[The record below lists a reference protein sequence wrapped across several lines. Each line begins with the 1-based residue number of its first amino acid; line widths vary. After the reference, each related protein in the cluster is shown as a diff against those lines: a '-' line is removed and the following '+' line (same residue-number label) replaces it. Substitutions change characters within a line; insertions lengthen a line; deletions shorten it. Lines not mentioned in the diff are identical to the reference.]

1 MITNTGKAILAKFL
15 AGYTPSYASY
25 MVFGSGAKPLLT
37 TTTPNLNELKTKE
50 TLEFETFRAPIIS
63 RGFVTDVINDT
74 DVSRIVFT
82 AEIPSLLQYKITE
95 VGIVPAKSNPSA
107 TFGDSRMLY
116 GFTSA
121 ENWQLHANGSVKT
134 PDQVISLLNA
144 VDSTNIADEITNKKT
159 FKVYNS
165 DSIFSRDSRVNNYEG
180 GRYLDEIIVLC
191 GNSSDLQSYNLS
203 SLYGEKF
210 TDILQPVGNYNYHIH
225 LLGSNLD
232 LSKNSVDDK
241 LKLAYTVIRKN
252 ETTTNIPSSINILI
266 QFVNNDENNSVLAQM
281 QIIKSNLSSVFSNR
295 YFVETQSLSDL
306 KYFPGFSWQSVSSIK
321 VYASAKDAVIASSIQ
336 VSGENVLI
344 RTATRTGFTPNNSL
358 STNFTPKYSDLP
370 IISEVDNLI
379 PNPNFN
385 VDTTDWF
392 ATGSGVVSSESGI
405 GNYHSGSKS
414 LKLTATSLNDSVK
427 NNSITVDG
435 SGNTINVSLWI
446 KAVNSFSVTL
456 FCNSNSSSVSGTGSS
471 SWQNINLTLDT
482 NSLINTVYLEI
493 KNTNNDVNTIYLDE
507 VTLNCTNNFSV
518 SYPADSGTTP
528 VTKTSQ
534 TGYVESVSDNFLIG
548 LDGLRFENISNKNPL
563 YGLVGYAV
571 VQSDD
576 AQPITKNNNSTNYVE
591 FRFGLDVA

>member
-1 MITNTGKAILAKFL
+1 MITDTGKAILAKFL

-25 MVFGSGAKPLLT
+25 MVFGSGAKPLLP
-37 TTTPNLNELKTKE
+37 TTTPDLNELKAKE
-50 TLEFETFRAPIIS
+50 TLDFEIFRAPIVS
-63 RGFVTDVINDT
+63 RGFVTDVIDGT

-107 TFGDSRMLY
+107 TFGDSRIVY
-116 GFTSA
+116 SFTSL
-121 ENWQLHANGSVKT
+121 ENWQLHINGLVQSL
-134 PDQVISLLNA
+134 DQIASLTSTVN
-144 VDSTNIADEITNKKT
+144 STNIADEITNKKA

-180 GRYLDEIIVLC
+180 GRYLDEIIVLS
-191 GNSSDLQSYNLS
+191 GNSSSLEYSDLS

-210 TDILQPVGNYNYHIH
+210 TNVLQPIGNYNYHIH

-232 LSKNSVDDK
+232 LSKNSIDDK
-241 LKLAYTVIRKN
+241 LKLAYTIIRKN
-252 ETTTNIPSSINILI
+252 ETETNIPSSIKILI
-266 QFVNNDENNSVLAQM
+266 QFFNNDENSSGFAQM
-281 QIIKSNLSSVFSNR
+281 QVVKSDLSSTFNNR

-306 KYFPGFSWQSVSSIK
+306 KYFPGFSWKAMSSVKI
-321 VYASAKDAVIASSIQ
+321 YASVKDKVDITSIQ

-344 RTATRTGFTPNNSL
+344 RTNRRTGFSPNSKV
-358 STNFTPKYSDLP
+358 FTSFSNNYSSSP
-370 IISEVDNLI
+370 VISEVDNLI

-385 VDTTDWF
+385 VNTNDWVSI
-392 ATGSGVVSSESGI
+392 GSGVISSESGI
-405 GNYHSGSKS
+405 GNYYSGSKS